1 MCLSFYKCHTK
12 ERSFGKSD
20 MCSHNLLFFS
30 DKNIEGPASGTLT
43 DIIAYI
49 QGKTTI
55 IDIPIHLSSIF

>member
-1 MCLSFYKCHTK
+1 MNCHTK
-12 ERSFGKSD
+12 ERSFGKFD